1 MLVNTVLT
9 LSLITTK
16 KNIRWKKSSL
26 KGSLKYPSNPPL
38 SRQGE
43 KLDQIYVTFNWK
55 SS

>member
-9 LSLITTK
+9 LSLIITK
-16 KNIRWKKSSL
+16 KNTRWTKSSL
-26 KGSLKYPSNPPL
+26 KEPLKYPSNPPL
-38 SRQGE
+38 SGQRE